1 MKKIVTL
8 LILAGVIFAQD
19 LGDLSSSDA
28 VAETQDVEATIEKYP
43 EDFLRESITASLAKK
58 GKALGTINS
67 DGSVYVIGSATTG
80 VPSNAS
86 GFIAS
91 RNAAFSV
98 AVLSA
103 KINFLRL
110 SGEQITSSRNV
121 SSMENLVEGSDPDAV
136 AKASKLKKA
145 SMIVDKNLDKAL
157 QELGV
162 SQAEISRM
170 NTGKKEAIYSQKFF
184 EQTQSLVA
192 GLLRGV
198 SVVRIAEGESGNRDY
213 QVSVVVK
220 YSPEFQ
226 YLASTIMNNAEYQL
240 DPKEPSAALDR
251 IKNAPDDELISRL
264 GTSIVLDDNGR
275 MVVLGYG
282 QQVVRNTLTRQS
294 SAKSRAREKAR
305 LQAVTNI
312 KNFIS
317 EDLVG
322 DELFQQSEKISEYVD
337 GSQQYFSQELWKN
350 SIESKSSTMTIP
362 SYNFRVWNAIHPES
376 QQKIVGV
383 IVAWTPEFAAQSKQ
397 MKELLTKPNSA
408 LLDSQ
413 NSSKKDSKSLD
424 ENTKKGKIRISGED
438 DEL

>member
-1 MKKIVTL
+1 MKKILTL
-8 LILAGVIFAQD
+8 LILVGVIFAQD

-28 VAETQDVEATIEKYP
+28 VAETQDVEAIIEKFP
-43 EDFLRESITASLAKK
+43 EDYLRESITASLAKK
-58 GKALGTINS
+58 GKALGTIND
-67 DGSVYVIGSATTG
+67 DGSVYVIGSATTA

-91 RNAAFSV
+91 RNAAFSI
-98 AVLSA
+98 AVLNA

-110 SGEQITSSRNV
+110 SGEQLTSSGDV
-121 SSMENLVEGSDPDAV
+121 STMENLVEGSDPDAV

-157 QELGV
+157 EELGV
-162 SQAEISRM
+162 SQTEISRM

-184 EQTQSLVA
+184 QQTQSLVA

-226 YLASTIMNNAEYQL
+226 YLASTIMNNAVYQL
-240 DPKEPSAALDR
+240 DPKKPSAALDR
-251 IKNAPDDELISRL
+251 IKNAPATELISRL

-282 QQVVRNTLTRQS
+282 QQAVRKTSRRQS
-294 SAKSRAREKAR
+294 SAVSNAASRAR
-305 LQAVTNI
+305 LQAINNI
-312 KNFIS
+312 KNFVS
-317 EDLVG
+317 EDLIG

-350 SIESKSSTMTIP
+350 SIESKSSTLNIA
-362 SYNFRVWNAIHPES
+362 SYIMKQWRGIHPDSKQEL
-376 QQKIVGV
+376 VGV

-408 LLDSQ
+408 LLDNQ
-413 NSSKKDSKSLD
+413 NSKKKSKPADK
-424 ENTKKGKIRISGED
+424 NTKKGKVRISGQD

>member
-1 MKKIVTL
+1 MKKVLLL
-8 LILAGVIFAQD
+8 LILIGIIVGQEVND
-19 LGDLSSSDA
+19 LASSDA
-28 VAETQDVEATIEKYP
+28 VTETQNVEAIIEKFP
-43 EDFLRESITASLAKK
+43 EDYLRESITASLAKK
-58 GKALGTINS
+58 GKALGTIND
-67 DGSVYVIGSATTG
+67 DGSVYIIGSATTA

-86 GFIAS
+86 RFIAS
-91 RNAAFSV
+91 RNAAFSI
-98 AVLSA
+98 AVLNA

-121 SSMENLVEGSDPDAV
+121 STMENLVEGSDPDAV

-157 QELGV
+157 GELGV
-162 SQAEISRM
+162 SQTEISRM
-170 NTGKKEAIYSQKFF
+170 NAGKKEAIYSQKFF

-220 YSPEFQ
+220 YSPD
-226 YLASTIMNNAEYQL
+226 YLKLASTIMSNANYQL
-240 DPKEPSAALDR
+240 DPKQPSSTLDK
-251 IKNAPDDELISRL
+251 IKNASPEDLISRL
-264 GTSIVLDDNGR
+264 GTSIIIDENGN

-282 QQVVRNTLTRQS
+282 QQAVRKTTRRQS
-294 SAKSRAREKAR
+294 SAVSNAASRAR
-305 LQAVTNI
+305 LQAINNI
-312 KNFIS
+312 KNFVS
-317 EDLVG
+317 EDLIG

-350 SIESKSSTMTIP
+350 AIESKSTTLNIA
-362 SYNFRVWNAIHPES
+362 SYVMKQWRGIHPDSKQEL
-376 QQKIVGV
+376 VGV

-408 LLDSQ
+408 LLDNQ
-413 NSSKKDSKSLD
+413 NSKKKSKPADK
-424 ENTKKGKIRISGED
+424 NTKKGKVRISGQD